1 MLDGG
6 AEPRNMR
13 MPKPPQEIELKFAA
27 PAGRAA
33 EAVAAIEALASAVP
47 RQLSS
52 IYFDTPRGALKRAGF
67 GLRVRREGE
76 VFIQTLKDAGDG
88 AFTRGEWETPVKA
101 AKPDRR
107 ALGKTPAGRILGKNS
122 RLAPTFAVEV
132 RRRTADVVEGDSLI
146 EVSFDEGVAKA
157 RGEAAVFAELELELK
172 SGPQWGLFALARRLA
187 GGGDFTL
194 SFTTKAAR
202 GDALARPP
210 RSFAHKFQPP
220 PLEPDMDA
228 GQAFRRVAM
237 ACLKQ
242 IAANAERLRHRA
254 SPEVIHQ
261 LRVGLRRLRSAMTS
275 FRKVV
280 ADARLAAIKAELKW
294 LTGELDAARN
304 LDVLLHGDYRAAVA
318 TKEDAEGLKGLGV
331 RLRGARR
338 IAYARAAAA
347 VESERFRRLLVDL
360 LIWIETGP
368 WTVAENSAK
377 PRGRPIP
384 RFAARELAKR
394 RDRIVK
400 RGRKLRDLDPHARHK
415 LRIEAKKL
423 RYAADAFV
431 GVFERP
437 RRAKAFVEALKTVQ
451 DALGDLNDIVV
462 GERLA
467 HEAAAVPGRAETDS
481 AFVAG
486 RITGAQKARIGPLTD
501 RAEAALKAFADARPF
516 WS

>member
-1 MLDGG
+1 
-6 AEPRNMR
+6 

-27 PAGRAA
+27 PAGRGA
-33 EAVAAIEALASAVP
+33 EAAIEALAGAAP

-52 IYFDTPRGALKRAGF
+52 TYFDTARGALKRAGL
-67 GLRVRREGE
+67 GLRVRREGD
-76 VFIQTLKDAGDG
+76 VLIQTLKDGGDG
-88 AFTRGEWETPVKA
+88 AFSRGEWETPVKA
-101 AKPDRR
+101 LKPNRR
-107 ALGKTPAGRILGKNS
+107 ALARTPAARVLGKS
-122 RLAPTFAVEV
+122 GRLAPTFTVEV

-157 RGEAAVFAELELELK
+157 RGEQAAFAELELELK
-172 SGPQWGLFALARRLA
+172 RGPQWGLFALARRLA

-202 GDALARPP
+202 GDALAHPP
-210 RSFAHKFQPP
+210 RSFAHKFEPP
-220 PLEPDMDA
+220 RLTPDLDA
-228 GQAFRRVAM
+228 GQAFQRIAM
-237 ACLKQ
+237 ACLRQ

-261 LRVGLRRLRSAMTS
+261 LRVGLRRLRSAITS
-275 FRKVV
+275 FRKV
-280 ADARLAAIKAELKW
+280 ATDARLAAIKAELKW

-318 TKEDAEGLKGLGV
+318 TKEDAEGLKGLGL
-331 RLRGARR
+331 RLRSARR
-338 IAYARAAAA
+338 MAYVRAAAA

-360 LIWIETGP
+360 LVWIQTGP
-368 WTVAENSAK
+368 WTVAEGSAK

-384 RFAARELAKR
+384 RFAARELSKR

-400 RGRKLRDLDPHARHK
+400 RGRKLRDLDADARHK

-437 RRAKAFVEALKTVQ
+437 KRARAFVEALKAVQ

-501 RAEAALKAFADARPF
+501 RAEAALKAFADAKAF
-516 WS
+516 WT